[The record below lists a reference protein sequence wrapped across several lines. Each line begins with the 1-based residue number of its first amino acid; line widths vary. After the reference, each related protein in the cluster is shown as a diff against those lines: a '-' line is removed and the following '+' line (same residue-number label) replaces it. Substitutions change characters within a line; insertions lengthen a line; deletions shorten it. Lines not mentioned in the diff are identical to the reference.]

1 MQSVLIK
8 SKLAIL
14 GGEPLRKRPFAPWPQ
29 FKVSDVERVVN
40 VIESRHWGGYP
51 LPNRLAGEFAS
62 RFAELHGAKYGLCVA
77 NGTVAL
83 LVALQALEI
92 KFGDEVVVPAY
103 TWDGTAIA
111 ILQAGGVPVF
121 VDVDPDTY
129 CMDARALRAAI
140 TPRTR
145 AILPVHLAMRFADMD
160 ALLAIARE
168 HKLVI
173 IEDCAH
179 AHGGQFQGRGAGA
192 GGDAGCFSFQESKLM
207 TAGEGG
213 IVLTNRLDCYE
224 ALQSIVNCGR
234 PSLTD
239 EFQQKVLGANYRM
252 TELQA
257 ALLLGQLEMWPEF
270 CEKRTRHAALLS
282 AALGALPHVR
292 PLPPQP
298 GLMRQTVYNYV
309 FQYRPTGP
317 APSRDLLVAAIE
329 AEGVPCDGRFY
340 EPVYRSDLFYATP
353 QNCPQLVLGRE
364 SPMDYT
370 RCRCPVSE
378 RAAYEESVWLPQYL
392 LIGDE
397 ADVQDVARV
406 LEKVVS
412 NLGELAMADPKLA
425 GLKAC
430 SRAVRAKMERLKN
443 Y

>member
-51 LPNRLAGEFAS
+51 LPNRLAGEFAL